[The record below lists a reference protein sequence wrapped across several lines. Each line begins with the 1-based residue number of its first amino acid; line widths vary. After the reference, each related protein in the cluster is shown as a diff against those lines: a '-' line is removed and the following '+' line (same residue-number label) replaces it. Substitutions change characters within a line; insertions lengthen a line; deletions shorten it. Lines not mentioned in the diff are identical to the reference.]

1 MENLAPVDVII
12 CHHRGLRWLERCLST
27 LYNGSV
33 TPARVVVVDNGS
45 SDGSREMLAARF
57 PQVHVLHNTL
67 NVGFV
72 RGNLQARAY
81 LADSDAA
88 YLWLL
93 NHDTEVAP
101 DALAKLLRALRDD
114 PQTAAVQPKMRS
126 IPYAGR
132 FDYAGAAGGY
142 LDVYGY
148 PFARGRV
155 FEALERDHG
164 QYDTCV
170 PIFWASGA
178 SFFVRTR
185 VLDEV
190 GFLDARYYAV
200 SEEIDLSWRIWLA
213 GYRILS
219 VPDAV
224 VYHHGGFRPGQMS
237 ADGMYLRHRNSLMT
251 LLKNYSTRSLW
262 RYLPLRLLLEAVALA
277 YYLLIGRPAF
287 AWALL
292 RGLGWLL
299 RHLPCIWR
307 ERRDVQQRVRRVPD
321 SALRPVLYP
330 VSVVWL
336 YHMRNQ
342 SKYTDYQQQIAAD
355 SPPGVRVGALMAS
368 SQPTRPTPQ
377 GQAEDE

>member
-1 MENLAPVDVII
+1 MNAKGDCFLSNVAPNVAPVDVII
-12 CHHRGLRWLERCLST
+12 CHHRGLRWLERCLSSLYAGT
-27 LYNGSV
+27 LV
-33 TPARVVVVDNGS
+33 PAQVVVVDNGS
-45 SDGSREMLAARF
+45 SDGSRAMLAARF
-57 PQVHVLHNTL
+57 PQVHVLHNPV

-72 RGNLQARAY
+72 RGNLQARSY
-81 LADSDAA
+81 LTGGESD

-101 DALAKLLRALRDD
+101 DALEHLLNALRDD

-132 FDYAGAAGGY
+132 FDYAGAAGGH

-155 FEALERDHG
+155 FETLERDNG
-164 QYDTCV
+164 QYNSCV

-178 SFFVRTR
+178 SFFVRNR

-219 VPDAV
+219 VPQAV

-251 LLKNYSTRSLW
+251 LLKNYSSTSLW
-262 RYLPLRLLLEAVALA
+262 RYLPVRLLLELIALL
-277 YYLLIGRPAF
+277 YYVLIGRFGF
-287 AWALL
+287 AWAVL
-292 RGLGWLL
+292 RALAWVV
-299 RHLPCIWR
+299 RHLPHIWR
-307 ERRDVQQRVRRVPD
+307 ERRHVQRHVRRLPD
-321 SALRPVLYP
+321 SALRQLLYP
-330 VSVVWL
+330 ASVAWA
-336 YHMRNQ
+336 YHIRNRRR
-342 SKYTDYQQQIAAD
+342 YTDYQQHTRGGAEL
-355 SPPGVRVGALMAS
+355 SPYAS
-368 SQPTRPTPQ
+368 S
-377 GQAEDE
+377 